1 MSLTN
6 ALTQALDSGVDQIGQ
21 LRILRDA
28 KGSIRLHHIDDLN
41 LDSLKVHTDPEDA
54 REIGLYTPGGDY
66 RFTKGELSLPTGWI
80 FHLESIDEL
89 RRALDLFYPASLGL
103 WKAWKDGSIRV
114 QNLREKLNRQSG
126 MYRHARSVS
135 DQGAQELVANLCG
148 PANKCVKKILW
159 QLDEDQALDDTE
171 ASRFNGIVNDADES
185 SAIPMVC
192 QEACNFFVSE
202 ARKKSKEEFA
212 ARED

>member
-6 ALTQALDSGVDQIGQ
+6 ALSLALDSGVDQIGQ
-21 LRILRDA
+21 LRILRDPL
-28 KGSIRLHHIDDLN
+28 RLHHLEDTD

-66 RFTKGELSLPTGWI
+66 RFTKGELCLARGWI
-80 FHLESIDEL
+80 FHLESIDDL

-103 WKAWKDGSIRV
+103 WKAWKDGTIRV
-114 QNLREKLNRQSG
+114 QNLREKLKRQSG
-126 MYRHARSVS
+126 MYRHARNVS

-159 QLDEDQALDDTE
+159 QLDEDQSLDNTE
-171 ASRFNGIVNDADES
+171 ASRFNGIVGEADES